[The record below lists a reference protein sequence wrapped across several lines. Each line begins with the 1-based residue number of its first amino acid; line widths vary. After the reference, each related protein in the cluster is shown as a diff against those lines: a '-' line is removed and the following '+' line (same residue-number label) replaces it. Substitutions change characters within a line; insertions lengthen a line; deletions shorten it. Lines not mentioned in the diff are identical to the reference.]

1 MQEKVVQKVGV
12 VSAIHLVVHDRFLL
26 NICCSNALQHTL
38 LTVVSFL
45 VVWYFFLILVPG
57 KQRMNESLLAF
68 NARIAQEKET
78 CHVHDIVTMALGN
91 TIELNDNA
99 ETLCAS
105 KYNGRMNDMIL
116 VKKNEGQVGEEMGKN
131 IREHDLQHVYVRSSR
146 PVAGPMSHG
155 ASTAKTTSGSTDP
168 FTKTLSNTLH
178 LLRSPASGSVG
189 TLGCSLHQGRPR
201 IGSHLKLLG
210 WPIHEFTDTSTGQLS
225 HLYDGS
231 IFTADGNVLGYKDRM
246 VVCDLTN
253 FPGGSGGPALDA
265 SRNVVG
271 VLSMGNDHVALVVP
285 IEYGLSL
292 VVPMLAA
299 MRKKGSESSGG
310 NNNNTLQPRIT
321 SAAELAAGIV
331 FGRLV
336 RR

>member
-1 MQEKVVQKVGV
+1 M
-12 VSAIHLVVHDRFLL
+12 
-26 NICCSNALQHTL
+26 
-38 LTVVSFL
+38 
-45 VVWYFFLILVPG
+45 
-57 KQRMNESLLAF
+57 
-68 NARIAQEKET
+68 
-78 CHVHDIVTMALGN
+78 HDIVTMALGN
-91 TIELNDNA
+91 KIELNDNA

-105 KYNGRMNDMIL
+105 DYNGRMNDMIL
-116 VKKNEGQVGEEMGKN
+116 VKKNEGKVGEEMGKN

-155 ASTAKTTSGSTDP
+155 ASTATTTSGSTDP

-210 WPIHEFTDTSTGQLS
+210 WPIHEFMDTSTGRLS

-271 VLSMGNDHVALVVP
+271 VLSMGNNDHVALVVP

-299 MRKKGSESSGG
+299 MRIKGSESSGG
-310 NNNNTLQPRIT
+310 NNNNSQARIT
-321 SAAELAAGIV
+321 SAAELAAGMYL
-331 FGRLV
+331 FGR
-336 RR
+336 